1 MHCNSER
8 KIRETLSCLAQ
19 DPAYQDNFLELY
31 PGEPKPT
38 MAALSQ
44 VWPRFVELSG
54 LDPYTP
60 ERLKLSRQY
69 RSEAWCRS
77 WVDTALRVCRLR
89 DSEFSLAL
97 QESMEE
103 RFELAAAMLAQ
114 EGRLPFPRLDE

>member
-8 KIRETLSCLAQ
+8 KIRETLSRLAR
-19 DPAYQDNFLELY
+19 DSAYQDSFLEVY
-31 PGEPKPT
+31 PVQPKPT
-38 MAALSQ
+38 IAALRQ
-44 VWPRFVELSG
+44 VWSSFVELSG

-69 RSEAWCRS
+69 RSEAWCRI
-77 WVDTALRVCRLR
+77 WVETALLVCQLR

-103 RFELAAAMLAQ
+103 RFELAAAMLGQ
-114 EGRLPFPRLDE
+114 EGRLPLPRLGE